1 MESVFVIPMNS
12 THIEEKAAAVIV
24 AVAVPEKSV
33 GLIHF
38 DRWDCPEMM
47 GLWPALHSIF
57 ASLLPT

>member
-12 THIEEKAAAVIV
+12 THIEEEAAAVTV
-24 AVAVPEKSV
+24 DVAVPEKSV

-47 GLWPALHSIF
+47 EGWW
-57 ASLLPT
+57 